1 MHRNSPPRLQLGF
14 PNLTEKEKK
23 KTSKMKKLNNH
34 SQLKEQ
40 PNSPEAVNNETHPC
54 SLIDSEFKRER
65 VKILKELKVNMKE

>member
-1 MHRNSPPRLQLGF
+1 MVSITSQ
-14 PNLTEKEKK
+14 KKKKK
-23 KTSKMKKLNNH
+23 KTSKMKKLKNH